1 MSLNPVPSTIDSEPP
16 PHQMKPNPL
25 TTQRVKDNVQIQ
37 GFRFAPYGKPNTHL
51 YLSLRHYPLG
61 LDLLGSRTPWLSQ
74 VDLHTIA
81 RPVTP
86 CRASSASTADH
97 R

>member
-1 MSLNPVPSTIDSEPP
+1 MHPILLYWLGDLMSLNPVPSTIDSEPP

-25 TTQRVKDNVQIQ
+25 TAQRVKDNVQIQ

-61 LDLLGSRTPWLSQ
+61 LDLLGSRTP
-74 VDLHTIA
+74 
-81 RPVTP
+81 
-86 CRASSASTADH
+86 
-97 R
+97 

>member
-25 TTQRVKDNVQIQ
+25 TAQRVKDNVQIQ

-61 LDLLGSRTPWLSQ
+61 LDRLGSWTSWLPQ
-74 VDLHTIA
+74 VDLHAIA
-81 RPVTP
+81 RPFTP
-86 CRASSASTADH
+86 CRASSANAADH